1 MSNEKGPGVPGD
13 TVTLAA
19 GSQFPGRSGTVI
31 RANGNNSWVALHGP
45 GMVAVRDFH
54 GAVYVVPADSLKPAL
69 IVRPKRKFLI
79 GWIAGAFASRL

>member
-1 MSNEKGPGVPGD
+1 MSSDKVPGTPGD
-13 TVTLAA
+13 TVTLAS

-45 GMVAVRDFH
+45 GMMAVRDFH
-54 GAVYVVPADSLKPAL
+54 GTVYIVPADAIRPAL

-79 GWIAGAFASRL
+79 GWIAGAVAPRR